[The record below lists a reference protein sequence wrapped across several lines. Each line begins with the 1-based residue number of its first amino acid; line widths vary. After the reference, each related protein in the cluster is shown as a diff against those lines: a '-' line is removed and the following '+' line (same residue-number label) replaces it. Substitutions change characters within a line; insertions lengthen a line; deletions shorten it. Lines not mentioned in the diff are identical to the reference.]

1 MIALKIDNDGDFVY
15 ENGSFVMVQGDEQLA
30 QEVRIAIQTNKGEWF
45 MDYDEGMDR
54 NYLLGKNYNE
64 NRARSS
70 IIETLM
76 NISEPLVAE
85 SIVFRKVQRIL
96 LIDLTLRKQDG
107 GTLTVEGVRI

>member
-1 MIALKIDNDGDFVY
+1 MIALKIDNDGDFIY

-30 QEVRIAIQTNKGEWF
+30 QEVRIAIQTNRGEWF

-70 IIETLM
+70 IIESLM
-76 NISEPLVAE
+76 NVSEPLTVE
-85 SIVFRKVQRIL
+85 QITFRKELRVL
-96 LIDLTLRKQDG
+96 YIDLTLKKQN
-107 GTLTVEGVRI
+107 GTAFTVEGVRV